1 MIKRTIYKQVLD
13 TIKNRPVTLITG
25 ARQVGKTTICKQLV
39 KEKAFNY
46 VSLDNIR
53 ERKEAIDDPEMFLQ
67 LHPSPLIIDE
77 VQYAPELF
85 DVIESIVNDSKFKNN
100 SNYGMYVLTGSQS
113 YNLMQGVSQ
122 TMAGRIG
129 IIEISPLSYSEIKKT
144 KEEPFNVEIIKIQ
157 NRIKSLGIKVDDL
170 YKIIIKGFYP
180 ELHDNA
186 SLDEESFYADY
197 VKTYIERDVS
207 QLINVKDKLL
217 FQSFLELIA
226 SMTGEELVY
235 ANVSKVLGV
244 SIDTIKSWIS
254 VLMAGSIITLIEPY
268 NEDSI
273 TKRIV
278 KRPKIIFNDTG
289 LACYLAGFNDP
300 ETLKRS
306 RFARHFV
313 ETYIINEIIKSYK
326 NNNESCRFYYYRDS
340 NQNEID
346 LIMLKNGVLTPIE
359 CKTGV
364 KFNSSNVKSF
374 KQLNKT
380 KYEIGTGCIICNTD
394 TIYKVDDNVY
404 AIPITSI

>member
-1 MIKRTIYKQVLD
+1 
-13 TIKNRPVTLITG
+13 
-25 ARQVGKTTICKQLV
+25 
-39 KEKAFNY
+39 
-46 VSLDNIR
+46 
-53 ERKEAIDDPEMFLQ
+53 
-67 LHPSPLIIDE
+67 
-77 VQYAPELF
+77 
-85 DVIESIVNDSKFKNN
+85 
-100 SNYGMYVLTGSQS
+100 
-113 YNLMQGVSQ
+113 
-122 TMAGRIG
+122 
-129 IIEISPLSYSEIKKT
+129 
-144 KEEPFNVEIIKIQ
+144 
-157 NRIKSLGIKVDDL
+157 
-170 YKIIIKGFYP
+170 
-180 ELHDNA
+180 
-186 SLDEESFYADY
+186 
-197 VKTYIERDVS
+197 
-207 QLINVKDKLL
+207 
-217 FQSFLELIA
+217 
-226 SMTGEELVY
+226 MTGEELVY

-244 SIDTIKSWIS
+244 SIDTVKSWIS

-268 NEDSI
+268 SENSI

-278 KRPKIIFNDTG
+278 KRPKIVFNDTG

-306 RFARHFV
+306 RFAGHFV

-326 NNNESCRFYYYRDS
+326 NNNESCRFYYYRDN

-380 KYEIGTGCIICNTD
+380 KYEIGTACIICNTD